1 MRYLPDA
8 VALTYIYLHTYI
20 YMYRD
25 EMKSDEIRF
34 HDVPRV
40 GQVSWERRK
49 FRNEV
54 PEARKDGSELRK
66 IAFAEAT
73 EAVAWLRV
81 ICG

>member
-1 MRYLPDA
+1 MKWNQ
-8 VALTYIYLHTYI
+8 
-20 YMYRD
+20 
-25 EMKSDEIRF
+25 MKSGSTMF
-34 HDVPRV
+34 H
-40 GQVSWERRK
+40 ELAKFRRGNAGSFGS

-81 ICG
+81 ICGW

>member
-1 MRYLPDA
+1 
-8 VALTYIYLHTYI
+8 
-20 YMYRD
+20 
-25 EMKSDEIRF
+25 MKSDEIRF

-40 GQVSWERRK
+40 GQAPSWERRK
-49 FRNEV
+49 FRKFCFRNEV

>member
-1 MRYLPDA
+1 
-8 VALTYIYLHTYI
+8 
-20 YMYRD
+20 
-25 EMKSDEIRF
+25 MKSDEIRF

-40 GQVSWERRK
+40 GQVPSWEASEVSGQ
-49 FRNEV
+49 FCFWNEV